1 MVLKILKLQ
10 VASIKSEDKMYDIAI
25 IGGGPAGMTAGL
37 YAARAGLKA
46 VIFEEKFFGGQIINS
61 HKVDNYPALPG
72 ISGYDLAD
80 RLISQLREFEIDIKN
95 KKIVSCSLFGDEKI
109 ISTKKEEF
117 RAKSVIIAT
126 GAKPRKLGVENEDKL
141 TGLGV
146 SYCATCDGAFYKD
159 KAVAVVGGGN
169 TALDDALYL
178 ANFTKKVYLIHR
190 RDSFRGS
197 ETTLAKIKANSKI
210 EIIKNNEIEKINGN
224 EKLESI
230 TLKDG
235 LSLQVDGLF
244 IAVGNEPVTELFKD
258 QVALDEKGYVIV
270 DENLKTNLNLVYGA
284 GDVITKK
291 LRQVVTA
298 QSDGAVALSNIL
310 EEL

>member
-1 MVLKILKLQ
+1 
-10 VASIKSEDKMYDIAI
+10 MYDLAI

-37 YAARAGLKA
+37 YAVRAGLKT

-61 HKVDNYPALPG
+61 HKVDNYPGLPG

-80 RLISQLREFEIDIKN
+80 RLINQLREFDIEIKN
-95 KKIVSCSLFGDEKI
+95 KKIISCNLSGDEKI
-109 ISTKKEEF
+109 ISTRKEEF

-126 GAKPRKLGVENEDKL
+126 GAKPRKLGLENEDEFI
-141 TGLGV
+141 GLGV

-159 KAVAVVGGGN
+159 KTVVVNGGGN

-178 ANFTKKVYLIHR
+178 SNFSKKVYLIHR

-197 ETTLAKIKANSKI
+197 QITLGKIKANPKI
-210 EIIKNNEIEKINGN
+210 EIILNNEIEKINGQG
-224 EKLESI
+224 KLESL

-235 LSLQVDGLF
+235 KTILADGLF
-244 IAVGNEPVTELFKD
+244 IAIGNEPETSLFKG
-258 QVALDEKGYVIV
+258 QIVLDENGYIMT
-270 DENLKTNLNLVYGA
+270 DSNLKTNLNLVYGA
-284 GDVITKK
+284 GDVINKK

-298 QSDGAVALSNIL
+298 QNDGAVALSNIL